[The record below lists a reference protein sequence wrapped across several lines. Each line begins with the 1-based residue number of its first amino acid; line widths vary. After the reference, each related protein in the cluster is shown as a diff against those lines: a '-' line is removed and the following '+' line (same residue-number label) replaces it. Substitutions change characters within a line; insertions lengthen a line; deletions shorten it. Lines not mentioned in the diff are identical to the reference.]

1 MLVVVSNWHLYYSQ
15 QPVCLIYYIGYM
27 SNPKSLAFSMTIS
40 RLIIET
46 QGIEMC
52 LSCHDVTRMASHLP
66 GLNRSSHF
74 SAQSLNLLR
83 ASCRV
88 RTYTDI
94 HIFKFFKCINSKIVR
109 QKNNKDRECQAITE
123 VYLILLSLRQKNFLT
138 FKSWNEKPV
147 HPSARNPVDWK
158 SYIVDTYLS
167 GL

>member
-1 MLVVVSNWHLYYSQ
+1 
-15 QPVCLIYYIGYM
+15 M
-27 SNPKSLAFSMTIS
+27 STPKSLAFSTITS

-46 QGIEMC
+46 QGIEAC
-52 LSCHDVTRMASHLP
+52 LSCHGVTRMASHLP

-123 VYLILLSLRQKNFLT
+123 VN
-138 FKSWNEKPV
+138 
-147 HPSARNPVDWK
+147 
-158 SYIVDTYLS
+158 
-167 GL
+167 